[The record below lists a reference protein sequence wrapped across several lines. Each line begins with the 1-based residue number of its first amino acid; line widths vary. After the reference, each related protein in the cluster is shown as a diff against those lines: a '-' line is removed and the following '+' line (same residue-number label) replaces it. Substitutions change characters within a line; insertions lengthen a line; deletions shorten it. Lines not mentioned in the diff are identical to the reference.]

1 MIRKA
6 GFGGGLWVLW
16 AGLAVAV
23 FGLSVYPLLW
33 LARGSLQT
41 PTGLGLGRYVD
52 LFERFSFAQ
61 VLVNSWVYALGT
73 TALSMILGVG
83 LAVLVARTDVPGKGA
98 IRLATVLAFVS
109 PPWLTA
115 MAYVFLASPNAGILN
130 VLLNDWFGVKPF
142 DVQSM
147 TGMIVVSALFLY
159 AFVFL
164 TVESALAAVDG
175 SYEEAARIAGA
186 GRWAVLF
193 RVTLPLV
200 KPALI
205 AAAVFSLIIAWGLF
219 ATPAILGLPSRV
231 YVFATQLYLFL
242 NAFPPR
248 LELAAA
254 MGMIFCFS
262 AAVLGAVLYVLRRP
276 GAAGRYAV
284 IVGKGRRP
292 ALLPLGRTKWGALAF
307 AWITST
313 LSVLL
318 PYVVIGF
325 MSINTSW
332 YGELSLA
339 NVSLENYVYVLAE
352 YPNTF
357 RVIGNSLKIA
367 GFETLI
373 VLAVGMGV
381 AYLSARTE
389 MPGREIL
396 RGFAT
401 YTVLVPSVAFV
412 AGVLWAWIQPPLA
425 LYGTLA
431 IIVMAQ
437 AARSLPIAVRN
448 LADGFRQLDPALEE
462 AARITGAGR
471 LRVFVRVTLP
481 LLRFVALST
490 GTIVFLSGLRDLN
503 TPLFLGSGST
513 DSLTLA
519 VLIFQFWGEGRA
531 GESAAFSMLL
541 LILTLAIFLPL
552 YRREPS
558 LR

>member
-1 MIRKA
+1 VKRKTE
-6 GFGGGLWVLW
+6 FGVGLWGLW
-16 AGLAVAV
+16 LGLAVAV
-23 FGLSVYPLLW
+23 FGLSIYPLLW
-33 LARGSLQT
+33 LARGSFNT
-41 PTGLGLGRYVD
+41 AAGYGFGRYVE
-52 LFERFSFAQ
+52 LFDRFSFAD

-73 TALSMILGVG
+73 TAMSMVLGVG
-83 LAVLVARTDVPGKGA
+83 LAVLVARTDIPGKGA

-115 MAYVFLASPNAGILN
+115 MAYVFLASPNAGIVN
-130 VLLNDWFGVKPF
+130 VLMNGWFGVKPF
-142 DVQSM
+142 DVHSM
-147 TGMIVVSALFLY
+147 AGMIVVSALFLY

-164 TVESALAAVDG
+164 TVESALAAIDG

-200 KPALI
+200 TPALV

-219 ATPAILGLPSRV
+219 ATPAILGLPARV
-231 YVFATQLYLFL
+231 YVFSTQLYLFL

-254 MGMIFCFS
+254 MGMIFCLS
-262 AAVLGAVLYVLRRP
+262 AAVLGAVLYLLRRP

-292 ALLPLGRTKWGALAF
+292 ALLPLGHAKWGALVF
-307 AWITST
+307 AWATST

-339 NVSLENYVYVLAE
+339 NVSVSNFVYVLTE
-352 YPNTF
+352 YPNTL
-357 RVIGNSLKIA
+357 RVIGNSLQIA
-367 GFETLI
+367 GIETLI
-373 VLAVGMGV
+373 VLAVGLGV
-381 AYLSARTE
+381 AYLSARTS
-389 MPGREIL
+389 MPGREAL
-396 RGFAT
+396 KGFAT

-425 LYGTLA
+425 LYGTIA
-431 IIVMAQ
+431 VIVLAQ

-448 LADGFRQLDPALEE
+448 IADGFRQLDPALEE

-471 LRVFVRVTLP
+471 FRVFVRVTLP

-513 DSLTLA
+513 DTLTLA

-531 GESAAFSMLL
+531 GESAAFSILL
-541 LILTLAIFLPL
+541 LVLTLVIFLPL

-558 LR
+558 LQ